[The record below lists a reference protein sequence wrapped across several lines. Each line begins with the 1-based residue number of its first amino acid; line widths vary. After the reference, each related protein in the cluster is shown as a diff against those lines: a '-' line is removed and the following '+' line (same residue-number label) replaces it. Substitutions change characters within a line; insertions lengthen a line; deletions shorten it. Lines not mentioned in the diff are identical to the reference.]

1 MARLEGLLVTRL
13 EGLLVT
19 RLEGPLVTTEPPS
32 VTIVTPPLMVAWVRS
47 GFARLTGWVEVTNL
61 PSSPVLT
68 TTTHVVTV
76 PWVVTAVV
84 YFVHAVQPGRV
95 VEWLAVTLPAPVGQV
110 DVVTTTEPTLSVV
123 DLTIPDPVTVLP
135 RESVVVQ
142 VVGRP
147 EIVDVVNEPSELVV
161 TDTMP
166 VPVTTPPVESVVVQV
181 VGCTVHPVQNAEV
194 EVTNR
199 PLESV
204 TTDTI
209 PDPVAT
215 PPVVSVVVQVV
226 VYSVVDKV
234 VSPLDLLASDSIPDP
249 VRTGLSE
256 FVVVVCSP
264 EASGM
269 VEVETTTDP

>member
-1 MARLEGLLVTRL
+1 M
-13 EGLLVT
+13 
-19 RLEGPLVTTEPPS
+19 TTEPPS
-32 VTIVTPPLMVAWVRS
+32 VAVVTPPLMVAWVRL
-47 GFARLTGWVEVTNL
+47 GFSRLTIWVEVTNL

-123 DLTIPDPVTVLP
+123 DLRIPDPVTVLP

-161 TDTMP
+161 TDTIP

-181 VGCTVHPVQNAEV
+181 VGCTVHPVQNADV

-209 PDPVAT
+209 PDAVAT

-234 VSPLDLLASDSIPDP
+234 VGPLDLLASDSIPDP
-249 VRTGLSE
+249 VRLEPSE
-256 FVVVVCSP
+256 FVVCSP